1 MSNDQIQPDNE
12 EAAPPSTPSRRNLL
26 LAGVIASLVAA
37 YGTLTSFALA
47 FVFPSQTRRPAR
59 RIFIGFANELA
70 IGESKSMTMPSGD
83 QMIVSNTGT
92 INLENNSTFTGFSN
106 RCPHLGCRVHWDG
119 SDGQFICPCHQG
131 VFDAGGVAT
140 AGPPAQANQVLRAY
154 SLQIKG
160 NSMYALVEDV

>member
-1 MSNDQIQPDNE
+1 MLNDQIPLDSDE
-12 EAAPPSTPSRRNLL
+12 VAPPQTPSRRKLL
-26 LAGVIASLVAA
+26 VAGVFASLVAA

-47 FVFPSQTRRPAR
+47 FVFPSQTRRPVR
-59 RIFIGFANELA
+59 RIFIGFADELA
-70 IGESKSMTMPSGD
+70 VGASKSITMPSGD

-131 VFDAGGVAT
+131 VFNAEGVAT

-154 SLQIKG
+154 SLDIKG